1 MEIANL
7 ATNQDATL
15 LDLWWFDGDLMVIT
29 IIIVILFCMT
39 LEYTW
44 IQQIHITYTWMHM
57 IFSYCLY

>member
-39 LEYTW
+39 LEYNRY
-44 IQQIHITYTWMHM
+44 I
-57 IFSYCLY
+57 